1 MTTTKIFTTRYKDL
15 KDLALPHGYVLLHGV
30 SLDERGENALSL
42 DESGAS
48 KKLKVAYFHETMR
61 LEIGTEESSADNSDN
76 IIRKYISAPIVFE
89 ATTLGLAELFCTIR
103 SVINLGVKKFD
114 IIYGEPADYTPEHPG
129 GDSFALSNKI
139 VGYRPIPNAVVDLSS
154 ENVEAGVFFLGYEPE
169 RLERAL
175 EEYQMISSKEIKVV
189 FGVPAFK
196 PGWELNSFIPHL
208 PSLSDKSFDIAYC
221 SANDPSAAY
230 ELLERTK
237 NSLGE
242 ESQMFVAP
250 IGTKPC
256 GVATA
261 LFASL
266 NQDRVGILYDH
277 PDKKSKRSRG
287 VGTWHKFTVIIP

>member
-1 MTTTKIFTTRYKDL
+1 MTTTIFTTRYSDAKDVE
-15 KDLALPHGYVLLHGV
+15 LPKGCVLLHGV
-30 SLDERGENALSL
+30 SLDDRGEIALLL
-42 DESGAS
+42 DKSTAS
-48 KKLKVAYFHETMR
+48 ERLKVSYSYETMR
-61 LEIGTEESSADNSDN
+61 LEVGTQEASADSSED
-76 IIRKYISAPIVFE
+76 IIKEYIGAPIVFE

-103 SVINLGVKKFD
+103 SVINLGVKEFD
-114 IIYGEPADYTPEHPG
+114 IIYGEPADYTPVHPG

-221 SANDPSAAY
+221 AANDPSAAY
-230 ELLERTK
+230 ELLEKTK
-237 NSLGE
+237 SSLSE
-242 ESQMFVAP
+242 ESQMFIAP

-277 PDKKSKRSRG
+277 PEKKSKRSRG